1 MHLILL
7 LVDERP
13 EEVTHFRRVVPAEV
27 LASTSDSTS
36 DSHIRLSRLAI
47 ERAKRLVEAGR
58 HVVILLDSLTRLG
71 RASNREM
78 GPGGRTMSGG
88 VDNRALQFPRQFFG
102 AARNCEGSGS
112 LTILATALI
121 ETGSRMD
128 EVIFQEFKGT
138 GNMELILDRAIADR
152 RIFPAV
158 DVLKSGTRREE
169 LLVPPEELAKRHL
182 LRRALADLSP
192 VEAAQFLIEKLQKT
206 PSNAVFLGNL
216 VAPSSMAQPPPEI
229 PLAPSRGGDDDEG
242 RAPRLALVPAR
253 AGTWGS
259 ASTATGA
266 RPSLVFPTSGGDE
279 WEFEGQGMLDAL
291 GHHMDG
297 GKVKL
302 FCVNSVNNQSW
313 YDKGAH
319 PRHRSL
325 RAVACTT
332 RTSRR
337 RWCPSSTHHC
347 QSPGHRDHHDGR
359 VVRRVPRGQQPA
371 EAPAAVPPLPRA
383 LGRLRPAPLH
393 GRRLRRQLLLQQ
405 PRRLRREP
413 VRPLVP
419 RAAGAGRHPAGD
431 GQRPLRGLAAELSA
445 LGRPVVARDPALRGR
460 LGARRRA
467 TTGRTGSASW
477 TSTSRSCTE
486 AARS

>member
-1 MHLILL
+1 VVPYVIARDNGLRDGTEIEGLARDGGNGRRVLVEVTKAGGMEPEKYKALPHFMDLVSINPSEAFELSGEGSEISLRVIDIIAPVGKGQRGLIVSPPKAGKTTLLEHLGKAIVQRHPDVHLILL

-27 LASTSDSTS
+27 LASTSDSSS

-121 ETGSRMD
+121 DTGSRMD

-182 LRRALADLSP
+182 LRRALADLSA

-216 VAPSSMAQPPPEI
+216 VAPSSMA
-229 PLAPSRGGDDDEG
+229 
-242 RAPRLALVPAR
+242 
-253 AGTWGS
+253 
-259 ASTATGA
+259 
-266 RPSLVFPTSGGDE
+266 
-279 WEFEGQGMLDAL
+279 
-291 GHHMDG
+291 
-297 GKVKL
+297 
-302 FCVNSVNNQSW
+302 
-313 YDKGAH
+313 
-319 PRHRSL
+319 
-325 RAVACTT
+325 
-332 RTSRR
+332 
-337 RWCPSSTHHC
+337 SS
-347 QSPGHRDHHDGR
+347 
-359 VVRRVPRGQQPA
+359 
-371 EAPAAVPPLPRA
+371 
-383 LGRLRPAPLH
+383 
-393 GRRLRRQLLLQQ
+393 
-405 PRRLRREP
+405 
-413 VRPLVP
+413 
-419 RAAGAGRHPAGD
+419 
-431 GQRPLRGLAAELSA
+431 
-445 LGRPVVARDPALRGR
+445 
-460 LGARRRA
+460 ARRFR
-467 TTGRTGSASW
+467 
-477 TSTSRSCTE
+477 
-486 AARS
+486 